1 VTTYLESVRKIGM
14 KEILVKLTE
23 VGVSFILT
31 SVWVSNIM
39 IIDKQYSTIFL
50 CQLYCHT
57 VTNHHVML

>member
-1 VTTYLESVRKIGM
+1 MTTCLESVRKIGM

-39 IIDKQYSTIFL
+39 IIDKQYSTIFRVNFTAI
-50 CQLYCHT
+50 Q
-57 VTNHHVML
+57 